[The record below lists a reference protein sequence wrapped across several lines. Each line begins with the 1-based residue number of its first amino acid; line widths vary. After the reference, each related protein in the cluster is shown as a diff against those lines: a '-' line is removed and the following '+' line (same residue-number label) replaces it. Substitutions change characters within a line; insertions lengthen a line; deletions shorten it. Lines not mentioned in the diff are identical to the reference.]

1 MKKVWILLAIAGLLL
16 LWGFVRERFEATASI
31 KAPPYGKED
40 KIRMFEMVNQKSPRP
55 PYTPLGY
62 QDILMDKAKALAPKE
77 TDTTKLK
84 EAAGGLIA
92 PVVESF
98 FTTVFKPATVPIT
111 EANIDAFLS
120 TRSSDIK
127 MIEKDILTTYFV
139 GQSGVGTSVNTG
151 YAAALAELGQ
161 NAGYLTPQGTSNTK
175 MNAAPL
181 SGPGGTAGAG
191 VDTAATLGAS
201 GASESN
207 TGLASLTGSTVPT
220 STVRGSTVPGGGMG
234 TTTGS
239 TTGGGS
245 TSSMGPTSGNSGNR
259 AKQVFGPVFPGQ
271 GASTGGPVGDSSKT
285 NKYPELM
292 GGMVDSST
300 RIPGVGVVPP
310 SKNWQLANDG
320 SLPSADS
327 LGSTEASKF
336 FPTSR
341 SPGDMDLIP
350 DPYRVSRNFST
361 SSYSSKTEPVPF
373 LTDFSAFLK

>member
-16 LWGFVRERFEATASI
+16 LWSFVRERFEATASI

-77 TDTTKLK
+77 TDVNKLK
-84 EAAGGLIA
+84 EAAGGLVA
-92 PVVESF
+92 PAVESF

-111 EANIDAFLS
+111 EANIDTFLS

-139 GQSGVGTSVNTG
+139 GQSGVGTSTNTG

-161 NAGYLTPQGTSNTK
+161 NPGYLTLQGATPKGMST
-175 MNAAPL
+175 NAAPV
-181 SGPGGTAGAG
+181 SGADGGPLTGGLMTGGPLAGGTGDTSSMTSAG
-191 VDTAATLGAS
+191 
-201 GASESN
+201 N
-207 TGLASLTGSTVPT
+207 
-220 STVRGSTVPGGGMG
+220 VPGGGMG

-259 AKQVFGPVFPGQ
+259 AKQVFGPIFTGQ
-271 GASTGGPVGDSSKT
+271 GAGSGGGQVGDSSKT

-300 RIPGVGVVPP
+300 RIPGVGVVEP
-310 SKNWQLANDG
+310 SKNWKLAQDG

-327 LGSTEASKF
+327 LGSTEESKF

-350 DPYRVSRNFST
+350 DPYRLSRNFST

>member
-1 MKKVWILLAIAGLLL
+1 MNKVWVLLAIAGLLL

-31 KAPPYGKED
+31 KKPPYDEAEATRIFDMLSKTDQDAVIETRRG
-40 KIRMFEMVNQKSPRP
+40 NSPGV
-55 PYTPLGY
+55 T
-62 QDILMDKAKALAPKE
+62 DPKV
-77 TDTTKLK
+77 LRR
-84 EAAGGLIA
+84 EAEKHVAN
-92 PVVESF
+92 
-98 FTTVFKPATVPIT
+98 TVKDFYERVFAPATVPIT
-111 EANIDAFLS
+111 AEQIDKLYSREGPGGPAETTAFKNIL
-120 TRSSDIK
+120 K
-127 MIEKDILTTYFV
+127 KYFV
-139 GQSGVGTSVNTG
+139 GQSGVGTSVTTG

-161 NAGYLTPQGTSNTK
+161 NPGYLTPQGTSNTK